1 MGYMEDGGDTIGK
14 LWVIWRTGETPKVN
28 SGLYGGQEDTIGKLL
43 VTWTTGETT

>member
-1 MGYMEDGGDTIGK
+1 MEDGGDTKGK
-14 LWVIWRTGETPKVN
+14 LWDIWRTEETPKVN